1 MGRTKHKK
9 QPRPKVAEPAAK
21 NESPSKQPS
30 VASLLEKAQSLIVQC
45 DYDLALKFARRV
57 LEQDPKNAEAK
68 EMLGVSLLEL
78 GEIEEAKLVG
88 I

>member
-9 QPRPKVAEPAAK
+9 QPRAKAAEPPVQHA
-21 NESPSKQPS
+21 SPSKQPS
-30 VASLLEKAQSLIVQC
+30 VASLLEKAQLLLVQC

-88 I
+88 H

>member
-9 QPRPKVAEPAAK
+9 QPRPKAAEPA
-21 NESPSKQPS
+21 PSKQPS
-30 VASLLEKAQSLIVQC
+30 IASLLKKAQSLIVQC